1 MVNYRGHTL
10 SADAELLISLYDA
23 LHNIIDEDSALSSIK
38 KSAEEQT
45 DNLKL
50 FANELPKVTIIDN
63 FTDYNAAINNV
74 KEKVE
79 EAITTIRSISSA
91 IADYS
96 DGVWDNIDNQKFLDS
111 FLNRYKSPG
120 VPNDNGGQD
129 SSPLSPVKEETPP
142 VDEELDN
149 LTSLEIKEPP
159 VLDNTI
165 SPDTTSN
172 QFFIPSIAASKA
184 LAEANNLNKD
194 LDTKDSK
201 NVSKENLASNFF
213 QTNSSLTVPNISTI
227 GEVDDIKKSSII
239 SAAGIALAAVALGG
253 KVLYDKTHE
262 NEKDEEE
269 REEIGEESN
278 EELKNKQGEFIP
290 SDLNQDLENNNIFE
304 DSSVNFKNQLLESGE
319 VN

>member
-1 MVNYRGHTL
+1 MANYRGHTL

-79 EAITTIRSISSA
+79 EAIATIKSITSA

-111 FLNRYKSPG
+111 FLNQYNHPS
-120 VPNDNGGQD
+120 VPNDNPGQD
-129 SSPLSPVKEETPP
+129 QSPLSPVKDETETNE
-142 VDEELDN
+142 DLN
-149 LTSLEIKEPP
+149 NITSLETETSTI
-159 VLDNTI
+159 LDDTI
-165 SPDTTSN
+165 SPNTTSN
-172 QFFIPSIAASKA
+172 QFLIPSIAASKA
-184 LAEANNLNKD
+184 LAETNNLNKD
-194 LDTKDSK
+194 SDILDSK
-201 NVSKENLASNFF
+201 NVSKESLASKFF

-262 NEKDEEE
+262 NEKDEEQ
-269 REEIGEESN
+269 REEIGEQS
-278 EELKNKQGEFIP
+278 EELKNKQGEFAS
-290 SDLNQDLENNNIFE
+290 SDLNQDLEDNNIFDE
-304 DSSVNFKNQLLESGE
+304 SSVNFKNQLLESGE

>member
-79 EAITTIRSISSA
+79 EAIATIKSITSA

-111 FLNRYKSPG
+111 FLNQYNHPS
-120 VPNDNGGQD
+120 VPNDNPGQD
-129 SSPLSPVKEETPP
+129 QSPLSPVKDETETNE
-142 VDEELDN
+142 DLN
-149 LTSLEIKEPP
+149 NITSLETETSTI
-159 VLDNTI
+159 LDDTI
-165 SPDTTSN
+165 SPNTTSN
-172 QFFIPSIAASKA
+172 QFLIPSIAASKA
-184 LAEANNLNKD
+184 LAETNNLNKD
-194 LDTKDSK
+194 LDILDSK
-201 NVSKENLASNFF
+201 NVSKESLASKFF

-269 REEIGEESN
+269 REEIGEQS
-278 EELKNKQGEFIP
+278 EELKNKQGEFAS

>member
-79 EAITTIRSISSA
+79 EAIATIKSITSA

-111 FLNRYKSPG
+111 FLNQYNHPS
-120 VPNDNGGQD
+120 VPNDNPGQD
-129 SSPLSPVKEETPP
+129 QSPLSPVKDETETNE
-142 VDEELDN
+142 DLN
-149 LTSLEIKEPP
+149 NITSLETETSTI
-159 VLDNTI
+159 LDDTI
-165 SPDTTSN
+165 SPNTTSN
-172 QFFIPSIAASKA
+172 QFLIPSIAASKA
-184 LAEANNLNKD
+184 LAETNNLNKD
-194 LDTKDSK
+194 SDILDSK
-201 NVSKENLASNFF
+201 NVSKESLASKFF

>member
-79 EAITTIRSISSA
+79 EAIATIKSITSA

-111 FLNRYKSPG
+111 FLNQYNHPS
-120 VPNDNGGQD
+120 VPNDNPGQD
-129 SSPLSPVKEETPP
+129 QSPLSPVKDETETNE
-142 VDEELDN
+142 DLN
-149 LTSLEIKEPP
+149 NITSLETETSTI
-159 VLDNTI
+159 LDDTI
-165 SPDTTSN
+165 SPNTTSN
-172 QFFIPSIAASKA
+172 QFLIPSIAASKA
-184 LAEANNLNKD
+184 LAETNNLNKD
-194 LDTKDSK
+194 LDILDSK
-201 NVSKENLASNFF
+201 NVSKESLASKFF